1 MPMSGFFPPFSL
13 ANLFPHPNVV
23 GIQNTDCSHCNLQS
37 EIRRSTSENNN
48 GTVDETMMLQIV
60 QSAQNIKVRVFCC
73 FFFSL
78 ELSGDNAGSSSKKG
92 GDGL

>member
-1 MPMSGFFPPFSL
+1 MLMSGFFFPPFSL

-60 QSAQNIKVRVFCC
+60 QSAQNIKVRVFCW
-73 FFFSL
+73 FFFPP
-78 ELSGDNAGSSSKKG
+78 
-92 GDGL
+92 